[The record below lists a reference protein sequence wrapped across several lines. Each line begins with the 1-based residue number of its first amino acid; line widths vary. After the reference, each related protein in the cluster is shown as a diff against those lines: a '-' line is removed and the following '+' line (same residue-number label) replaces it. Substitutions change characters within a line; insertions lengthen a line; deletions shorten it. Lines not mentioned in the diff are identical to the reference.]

1 MYRKCDRCQ
10 GIFKIP
16 SKISVYITNN
26 NNKIYCPY
34 CSSPYSH
41 VHITKEKIQSQRGDI
56 LY

>member
-16 SKISVYITNN
+16 FKISVYIINN

-34 CSSPYSH
+34 CDSPYSH